1 MLQLQGNESVKSVE
15 IDIKDDEIAE
25 ITKSFSVELS
35 IPAGQQAILGSPNT
49 LTVQIEDNDSKF

>member
-1 MLQLQGNESVKSVE
+1 MKSVE

-35 IPAGQQAILGSPNT
+35 IPAGQQVILGSPHT